1 MEVMLKTGAP
11 YSGSVANTSQNV
23 GAESFTPII
32 QTSGIDVRDTA
43 ANQENVE
50 QEDIREVLKRTV
62 ELVSIGDRGI
72 KFEMV
77 EDADMYQIHVI
88 DMSDGRIVRK
98 IPPDEV
104 LKLITHLKEQM
115 SDHVD
120 VLA

>member
-1 MEVMLKTGAP
+1 MEITLQTGA

-23 GAESFTPII
+23 GAESFTPVI
-32 QTSGIDVRDTA
+32 QASGIDVRDTA
-43 ANQENVE
+43 ANQENIE
-50 QEDIREVLKRTV
+50 QKDIREVLERTI

-88 DMSDGRIVRK
+88 DMSDGRVVRK

-104 LKLITHLKEQM
+104 LKMITHLKEQM